1 MRAKIMLIGL
11 GDLGGVL
18 LDLLLRMPEPVE
30 VLVGTRNLERDL
42 PRCNLSQLA
51 AEAQGSLS
59 KVRAVKVDL
68 EDVGQTADT
77 LRTEVPDLVLST
89 ATMATWWLPDLLPP
103 EPAQAIYRAG
113 FGVWLAVHLAPT
125 LLLMQAV
132 REASYRGPVLTAPY
146 PDVVNCALG
155 KVGLAPTCGIGNV
168 AEIVAKLQSLAAGR
182 LGCARNQI
190 EVSLVAHH
198 ALVHYA
204 YSERVWSADEPIPAF
219 HLTIHKDGSDVT
231 AQLNARDT
239 MLGPISIAQGRATH
253 RLTASV
259 TLPLLRALLGE
270 DRVPLHAP
278 GVHGLPG
285 GYPVLVSRA
294 GVALNLQGIEQAQAI
309 AINQQAQPFDGIE
322 AVLADGTVIVK
333 QENAAQLEKI
343 IGYCPTRISL
353 AEVQN
358 QARELVG
365 AYKKFAKEKG
375 VKGL

>member
-18 LDLLLRMPEPVE
+18 LDLLLRAADPVE

-77 LRTEVPDLVLST
+77 LRAEAPDLVLST
-89 ATMATWWLPDLLPP
+89 ATMATWWLPDLLPS
-103 EPAQAIYRAG
+103 ETAQAIYRAG
-113 FGVWLAVHLAPT
+113 FGVWVAVHLAPT

-132 REASYRGPVLTAPY
+132 RDANYRGPVLTAPY

-168 AEIVAKLQSLAAGR
+168 SEIVAKLQSVAAGR
-182 LGCARNQI
+182 LGCAHNQI
-190 EVSLVAHH
+190 EISLVAHH

-204 YSERVWSADEPIPAF
+204 YSIHPQPVDKPIPPF
-219 HLTIHKDGSDVT
+219 HLKINKDGRDVT
-231 AQLNARDT
+231 EQLDASAT
-239 MLGPISIAQGRATH
+239 MFTPITIAQGRATH
-253 RLTASV
+253 LLTASV

-270 DRVPLHAP
+270 NQVSLHAP

-285 GYPVLVSRA
+285 GYPVLASRA
-294 GVALNLQGIEQAQAI
+294 GVELNLQGVEREQAI
-309 AINQQAQPFDGIE
+309 AINQQSQPFDGIE
-322 AVLADGTVIVK
+322 AVLADGTVVVK
-333 QENAAQLEKI
+333 QENAAQLKKI
-343 IGYCPTRISL
+343 IGYCPTRIPL

-358 QARELVG
+358 QARELVRV
-365 AYKKFAKEKG
+365 YQNFAKEKG
-375 VKGL
+375 VKSL